1 MRKDAL
7 VVVGMKQN
15 PECSK
20 AVSALQAAGHT
31 PTYLEY
37 GSYTSMYAERLAVK
51 RWSGWQLYPQVFVKG
66 QLIGGLELTRKLIA
80 SGEMGQLLR

>member
-51 RWSGWQLYPQVFVKG
+51 RSGGP
-66 QLIGGLELTRKLIA
+66 GGNSIHRCSSRA
-80 SGEMGQLLR
+80 S